1 MRLHISAADR
11 NSLTLVVDQ
20 NQVSINQLM
29 VGKHGAKAIQ
39 VYQKVKWEELEFQFL
54 RLMKIMF
61 TLSLKQKVIKVAFIN
76 QLTKALIGPKC
87 LDITQVEITIKKL
100 FVTILIAIKFLQW
113 ILGCIILLMEEKHL
127 LIPAKN

>member
-11 NSLTLVVDQ
+11 NSHTLVADQ
-20 NQVSINQLM
+20 NLTFISRLTA
-29 VGKHGAKAIQ
+29 GKHGAKAIQ

-76 QLTKALIGPKC
+76 QLTKALTGQRC
-87 LDITQVEITIKKL
+87 RDIIQVEITIKKL
-100 FVTILIAIKFLQW
+100 FVIIPIAIKFLQW
-113 ILGCIILLMEEKHL
+113 ILGCIIPRMGEKHL
-127 LIPAKN
+127 